1 MPSPLPA
8 AILVTLV
15 ALVAFYTFA
24 LRPGALR
31 SQRVRQWER
40 IAGEEAE
47 LVAVPTGGLEQRLRA
62 AGLSLSRRD
71 FILLSLALGLLGG
84 CAALGLGL
92 PPLLALGAAVG
103 AGYLPH
109 YWVSQREQGR
119 SRAADQELPGAIAL
133 LVGNLRVQPDL
144 AEALRLTA
152 AALQAGGQRCLPEEL
167 LRTAAEMRTLGSEA
181 ALQGLQAGY
190 PHFAVAVK
198 RQSGESPQARS
209 SSPAL
214 ALLAGAL
221 ALYVQVGGDFL
232 PVLERRAVAI
242 RDWTAARQEAVTS
255 AADALLAGKA
265 IPALLALVTLGLLD
279 DPQFGAFYRS
289 LAGQLVLLLCAA
301 AMLLGYRVMVS
312 MVEEVA

>member
-40 IAGEEAE
+40 IAGEEAD
-47 LVAVPTGGLEQRLRA
+47 LVAMPTGGLEQRLRA

-92 PPLLALGAAVG
+92 PPLLALGAAV
-103 AGYLPH
+103 AVGYLPR

-119 SRAADQELPGAIAL
+119 SRDADQELPGAIAL

-152 AALQAGGQRCLPEEL
+152 AALQAGGQRNLPEEL

-181 ALQGLQAGY
+181 ALQGLQA
-190 PHFAVAVK
+190 
-198 RQSGESPQARS
+198 RSP
-209 SSPAL
+209 SPAL

-232 PVLERRAVAI
+232 PVLGRRAAAI

-265 IPALLALVTLGLLD
+265 IPALLALVTLGLLG

>member
-84 CAALGLGL
+84 CAALGIGL

-103 AGYLPH
+103 VGYLPR

-119 SRAADQELPGAIAL
+119 SRDVDQELPGAIAL

-152 AALQAGGQRCLPEEL
+152 AALQAGGQRHLPEEL

-181 ALQGLQAGY
+181 ALSGLQA
-190 PHFAVAVK
+190 
-198 RQSGESPQARS
+198 RSP
-209 SSPAL
+209 SPAL

-232 PVLERRAVAI
+232 PVLERRAAAI

-265 IPALLALVTLGLLD
+265 IPALLALVTLGLLG

-301 AMLLGYRVMVS
+301 AMFLGYRVMVS

>member
-47 LVAVPTGGLEQRLRA
+47 LVAVPTGSLEQRLRA
-62 AGLSLSRRD
+62 AGLALSGRD

-84 CAALGLGL
+84 CAVLALGL
-92 PPLLALGAAVG
+92 PPLLALGAALGV
-103 AGYLPH
+103 GYLPR
-109 YWVSQREQGR
+109 YWVSRREH
-119 SRAADQELPGAIAL
+119 SRWQATDQELPGAIAL

-152 AALQAGGQRCLPEEL
+152 AALQAGGQRHLPEEL

-181 ALQGLQAGY
+181 ALSGLQA
-190 PHFAVAVK
+190 
-198 RQSGESPQARS
+198 RSP
-209 SSPAL
+209 SPAL

-232 PVLERRAVAI
+232 PVLERRATAI

-265 IPALLALVTLGLLD
+265 IPALLALVTLGLLG

>member
-84 CAALGLGL
+84 CAALGIGL

-103 AGYLPH
+103 VGYLPR
-109 YWVSQREQGR
+109 YWVAQREQGR

-152 AALQAGGQRCLPEEL
+152 AALQAGGQRHLPEEL

-181 ALQGLQAGY
+181 ALSGLQA
-190 PHFAVAVK
+190 
-198 RQSGESPQARS
+198 RSP
-209 SSPAL
+209 SPAL

-232 PVLERRAVAI
+232 PVLERRAAAI

-265 IPALLALVTLGLLD
+265 IPALLALVTLGLLG

-301 AMLLGYRVMVS
+301 AMFLGYRVMVS

>member
-1 MPSPLPA
+1 MPSPLPS

-15 ALVAFYTFA
+15 ALVAFYTFV

-40 IAGEEAE
+40 ISGEEAE
-47 LVAVPTGGLEQRLRA
+47 LVAVSTEGLEQHLRA
-62 AGLSLSRRD
+62 AGLALSRRD
-71 FILLSLALGLLGG
+71 FALLSLALGLLGG

-92 PPLLALGAAVG
+92 PALLVVAAALGV
-103 AGYLPH
+103 GYLPR
-109 YWVSQREQGR
+109 YWVGRREH
-119 SRAADQELPGAIAL
+119 SRWQATDQELPGAIAL

-152 AALQAGGQRCLPEEL
+152 AALQAGGQRHLPEEL
-167 LRTAAEMRTLGSEA
+167 LRTAAEMRALGSEA
-181 ALQGLQAGY
+181 ALSGLQA
-190 PHFAVAVK
+190 
-198 RQSGESPQARS
+198 RSP
-209 SSPAL
+209 SPAL

-232 PVLERRAVAI
+232 PVLERRAGAI

-255 AADALLAGKA
+255 ASDALLAGKA
-265 IPALLALVTLGLLD
+265 IPALLALVTLGLLG

-289 LAGQLVLLLCAA
+289 LAGQLILLVCAA

>member
-15 ALVAFYTFA
+15 ALVTFYTFV

-40 IAGEEAE
+40 IAGEEAK

-152 AALQAGGQRCLPEEL
+152 AALQAGEQRHLPEEL

-181 ALQGLQAGY
+181 ALSGLQA
-190 PHFAVAVK
+190 
-198 RQSGESPQARS
+198 RSP
-209 SSPAL
+209 SPAL

>member
-8 AILVTLV
+8 VILVTLV
-15 ALVAFYTFA
+15 VLVAFYTFA

-47 LVAVPTGGLEQRLRA
+47 LVAVPTGGLERRLRA
-62 AGLSLSRRD
+62 AGLAMSRRD
-71 FILLSLALGLLGG
+71 FVLLSLALGLLGG
-84 CAALGLGL
+84 CAVLALGL
-92 PPLLALGAAVG
+92 PPLLALGAALGV
-103 AGYLPH
+103 GYLPR

-119 SRAADQELPGAIAL
+119 SRDADQELPGAIAL

-152 AALQAGGQRCLPEEL
+152 AALQAGGQRHLPEEL

-181 ALQGLQAGY
+181 ALQGLQA
-190 PHFAVAVK
+190 
-198 RQSGESPQARS
+198 RSP
-209 SSPAL
+209 SPAL

-232 PVLERRAVAI
+232 PVLERRAAAI

-265 IPALLALVTLGLLD
+265 IPALLALVTLGLLG

-289 LAGQLVLLLCAA
+289 LAGQFVLLLCAA

>member
-47 LVAVPTGGLEQRLRA
+47 LVAMPTGSLEQRLRA
-62 AGLSLSRRD
+62 AGLSLSQRD

-92 PPLLALGAAVG
+92 PPLLVVAATLG
-103 AGYLPH
+103 AGYLPR
-109 YWVSQREQGR
+109 YWVTRREQAR
-119 SRAADQELPGAIAL
+119 SRAADEELPGAIAL

-152 AALQAGGQRCLPEEL
+152 AALQAGGQRHLPEEL

-181 ALQGLQAGY
+181 ALSGLQA
-190 PHFAVAVK
+190 
-198 RQSGESPQARS
+198 RSP
-209 SSPAL
+209 SPAL

-232 PVLERRAVAI
+232 PVLGRRAAAI

-265 IPALLALVTLGLLD
+265 IPALLALVTLGLLG